1 MKPRWFLALVVGVA
15 CAACS
20 SAPPTAQPTATP
32 APVDTPAPVGQF
44 GGVPVLGIENGTT
57 LAVTLIVNGQAVG
70 TDLPG
75 TGLAPIDFGKLPPLP
90 WTVEARSP
98 SGRVLTSMTVR
109 AGDVSATT
117 DPNGNW
123 GSTGT
128 IGRIDLSCG
137 RITIF
142 AGYETPSGPAPGPSP
157 GHPGDCVP

>member
-1 MKPRWFLALVVGVA
+1 MKREGIVGIIASAIV
-15 CAACS
+15 AACS
-20 SAPPTAQPTATP
+20 SIAPTP
-32 APVDTPAPVGQF
+32 ASTANPTRAATTLPFGQF
-44 GGVPVLGIENGTT
+44 GGIPVLGIESETPLT
-57 LAVTLIVNGQAVG
+57 LTLVVNGQSVG
-70 TDLPG
+70 TAIPGVGLP
-75 TGLAPIDFGKLPPLP
+75 PIDFGKLPPFP

-128 IGRIDLSCG
+128 IGRVDLSCG

-142 AGYETPSGPAPGPSP
+142 AGYESPSGPAPPPSP
-157 GHPGDCVP
+157 GHPGDCTP